1 MSAITA
7 KASRKM
13 KKYAVLTRE
22 PRCFL
27 GSFDFS
33 WEQRKLGDVGETYTG
48 LSGKTKADFGHGQ
61 ARFITY
67 MNVFSNPISNPE
79 MTEPIEIDPKQNEVE
94 VGDVFFTT
102 SSETP
107 EEVGM
112 SSVLFEKRGKI
123 YLNSFCFGFRPT
135 EKIDSYYLAYMLRS
149 ESAREKIILLA
160 QGISRYNISKNK
172 VMEIAV
178 SLPSLDEQKLI
189 GQYFRQLDNL
199 ITLHQRKCVFLF
211 GFFQAFISMIFTAS
225 TFSWEQRKLGEIG
238 SVSMCRRIFKEQTSE
253 TGDIPFYK
261 IGTFGADPD
270 AFISRELFEEYKSK
284 YPYPQK
290 GDILISASGSI
301 GRAVEFAGN
310 NEYFQDSNIV
320 WLNHDERLSNP
331 FLKCFYSVVKWAGIE
346 GSTIKRLYNDNILNT
361 VICMPS
367 VPEQKRIG
375 LFFENLDNLITL
387 HQRKFEKLTNVK
399 KSMLE
404 KMFPQNGSSYPEI
417 RFKGFTDPWE
427 QRKFS
432 DVVATRRGLTYKPSD
447 IRKNGVRVLRSSNIA
462 EDSFVLSDEDV
473 FVVREAV
480 NIDCVRANDILITA
494 ANGSSRLV
502 GKHTIISGIPEES
515 AVHGG
520 FMLLGTTKEP
530 HFVNASMGSSWY
542 RRFIELFVAGGNG
555 AIGNLNKN
563 DLDNQDIAIPSEK
576 EQKKIGSF
584 FRQLDNLI
592 TLHQRKPFLMKWR
605 TSDANRNKTNR
616 LVL

>member
-33 WEQRKLGDVGETYTG
+33 WEQRKAIDIADYSKGNGYSKGDLTDAGTPIILYGRLYTKYQFAISEVDTFAVPRNGAVYSQGNEVIVPASGETAEDIARASAVEK
-48 LSGKTKADFGHGQ
+48 SGVLLGGDLNILRPFDF
-61 ARFITY
+61 I
-67 MNVFSNPISNPE
+67 NPLFLALAISNG
-79 MTEPIEIDPKQNEVE
+79 EPQKE
-94 VGDVFFTT
+94 
-102 SSETP
+102 
-107 EEVGM
+107 
-112 SSVLFEKRGKI
+112 
-123 YLNSFCFGFRPT
+123 
-135 EKIDSYYLAYMLRS
+135 LA
-149 ESAREKIILLA
+149 KKA
-160 QGISRYNISKNK
+160 QGKSVVHIHNTDIQEVTIAYPSRTEQDRI
-172 VMEIAV
+172 V
-178 SLPSLDEQKLI
+178 SV
-189 GQYFRQLDNL
+189 FRQLDNL

-225 TFSWEQRKLGEIG
+225 TFSWEQRKFEEIAVRS
-238 SVSMCRRIFKEQTSE
+238 SVICSDDTLPRVEYEDIVSGTGRLNKDIYAKQSSKSGIVFHQGDVLYGKLRPYLQNWLLPTFDGLAVGDFWVLQPQNADSSFLYRLIQSRQFDEVANQSTGTKMPRADWKLMSKTVFSIPSNISEQAA
-253 TGDIPFYK
+253 
-261 IGTFGADPD
+261 IGT
-270 AFISRELFEEYKSK
+270 
-284 YPYPQK
+284 
-290 GDILISASGSI
+290 
-301 GRAVEFAGN
+301 
-310 NEYFQDSNIV
+310 YFT
-320 WLNHDERLSNP
+320 
-331 FLKCFYSVVKWAGIE
+331 A
-346 GSTIKRLYNDNILNT
+346 
-361 VICMPS
+361 
-367 VPEQKRIG
+367 
-375 LFFENLDNLITL
+375 LDNLITL
-387 HQRKFEKLTNVK
+387 HQRQPFLHST
-399 KSMLE
+399 
-404 KMFPQNGSSYPEI
+404 PEI
-417 RFKGFTDPWE
+417 SLTVQLIHPFYTSSWE

-592 TLHQRKPFLMKWR
+592 TLHQRKGKAAV
-605 TSDANRNKTNR
+605 TGCSNDANNSKGVYCKARDFGYKCCKK
-616 LVL
+616 VESP